1 MKIGDLIRQARM
13 PGGICIFLGEETVDE
28 TRYVDVGHD
37 PDALKEL
44 YYHVLHPTEGL
55 LFEPSYYYEEI
66 SFSANR
72 QFSKI

>member
-28 TRYVDVGHD
+28 TSLVGLD
-37 PDALKEL
+37 PVTLKEL

-55 LFEPSYYYEEI
+55 IFEPSYYYDEI
-66 SFSANR
+66 V
-72 QFSKI
+72 Q

>member
-28 TRYVDVGHD
+28 ARSVDVGGV
-37 PDALKEL
+37 PDTFEEL

-55 LFEPSYYYEEI
+55 IFDQSYYYEEI
-66 SFSANR
+66 FDEDR
-72 QFSKI
+72 